1 MLLLLTGLGGGARV
15 RTLQRWCA
23 VLHELHPSNLPLLHC
38 YTLHALSPSSPH
50 HSSCDSDWQQLHF
63 SGPEAA
69 APNAGLASANETP
82 PVRPQKGSSPAASAP
97 SGGGSRPGPVA
108 RGPELDFWANQVL
121 YLDQESPDNERDLLT
136 FRELFLHSYAL
147 ENIIVGGYK
156 ALCTKHSVKA
166 LFTVELL
173 HVCVCISGAAPS
185 A

>member
-1 MLLLLTGLGGGARV
+1 M

-63 SGPEAA
+63 LGPEAA
-69 APNAGLASANETP
+69 APNARLANANEIS
-82 PVRPQKGSSPAASAP
+82 PVRPQKGSPPAASAP

-147 ENIIVGGYK
+147 ENIIVGGYN
-156 ALCTKHSVKA
+156 AFCREHSVKA
-166 LFTVELL
+166 LFIWGRIAAR
-173 HVCVCISGAAPS
+173 VCLRNSAAPS